1 MGKFLR
7 SASKQPKIDTETV
20 NSLYVEMVLDKVSR
34 DYRKDQ
40 ILKEIDRSLKDRNKQ
55 EFLRLTE
62 ELKSYITT

>member
-7 SASKQPKIDTETV
+7 STSQQPKIDTEAI

-34 DYRKDQ
+34 DYRKNQ

-62 ELKSYITT
+62 ELKNYINS

>member
-7 SASKQPKIDTETV
+7 STSQQPKIDTEAI

-34 DYRKDQ
+34 NYRKNQ
-40 ILKEIDRSLKDRNKQ
+40 ILKGIDRSLQDRNKQ

-62 ELKSYITT
+62 ELKNYTNS

>member
-7 SASKQPKIDTETV
+7 STSQQPKIDTESI

-34 DYRKDQ
+34 DYRKNQ
-40 ILKEIDRSLKDRNKQ
+40 ILKEIDRSLKNRNKQ

-62 ELKSYITT
+62 ELKNYINS

>member
-7 SASKQPKIDTETV
+7 STSQQPKVDTETV

>member
-7 SASKQPKIDTETV
+7 STSQQPKIDTEAI

-34 DYRKDQ
+34 DYRKNQ

-55 EFLRLTE
+55 EFLRLTD
-62 ELKSYITT
+62 ELKSYDII

>member
-7 SASKQPKIDTETV
+7 STSQQPKIDTEAI

-34 DYRKDQ
+34 NYRKNQ
-40 ILKEIDRSLKDRNKQ
+40 ILKGIDRSLQDRNKQ

-62 ELKSYITT
+62 ELKNYTNF

>member
-7 SASKQPKIDTETV
+7 STSQQPKIDSEII

-40 ILKEIDRSLKDRNKQ
+40 ILKGIDRSLKDRNKQ

>member
-40 ILKEIDRSLKDRNKQ
+40 ILKAIDCSLKDRNKQ